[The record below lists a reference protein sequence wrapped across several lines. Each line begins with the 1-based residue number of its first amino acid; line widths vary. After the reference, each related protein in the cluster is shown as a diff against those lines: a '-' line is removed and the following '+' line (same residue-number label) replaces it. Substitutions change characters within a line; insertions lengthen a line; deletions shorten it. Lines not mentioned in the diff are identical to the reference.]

1 MEWFDVVTRTAGL
14 TAECKRDY
22 PVNTLDASTCLL
34 VDQFNFDQFQSH
46 DSGETPD
53 DSSLSNFEDHLH
65 VINPFPID
73 EYRDFME
80 ADHYSNNSMMYDDDY
95 Y

>member
-34 VDQFNFDQFQSH
+34 VD
-46 DSGETPD
+46 
-53 DSSLSNFEDHLH
+53 HLH

-80 ADHYSNNSMMYDDDY
+80 ADHYSNNSMMFDDDY